1 MKKVMDLGGLR
12 FVGEVYDNL
21 STAAL
26 YERIIIR
33 SEARLSRSGPIVVRT
48 GQYTGRSPHDKYI
61 VRDESNA
68 ELIWWT
74 PSNRP
79 FDREHFRA
87 LEARLAAYMQ
97 GRDTFIQDCYVGADP
112 QYRLPVRIITE
123 KAWHSQF
130 ARNLFIRENNRRK
143 LARFKPE
150 FYVIAVPGFQANPE
164 IDGTRSEAFSIAD
177 FEGRKVIIGGT
188 SYAGEIKKSLFT
200 VMNYLMPQREVL
212 GMHCSANLGR
222 NKDTALFFGL
232 SGTGKTTLSSDPDR
246 FLIGDDEHGWS
257 ENGIFNF
264 EGGCYAKTINLS
276 PEAEPIIWEMT
287 HKFGTVLENV
297 IMDPDTRLLDFDD
310 GSLTANTRAGYSL
323 LEVPGAVPS
332 GCGGHPKTIIML
344 TCDAFGVMPPI
355 AKMTSAQAMYHFI
368 SGYTAKVAGTERGVT
383 EPQATFSACFGAPFM
398 ALHPTVYADMLGEKI
413 EKHQVD
419 CYLINTGWTAGP
431 FGAGH
436 RLPIAQT
443 RAMVSAAIEGKL
455 ADVPAH
461 PDPIFK
467 VLVPE
472 SCPGVPAEVLQ
483 PRQTWSNKRAYTA
496 QARQLVGL
504 FAKNFEGYSAKASK
518 EVRNAG
524 PKMA

>member
-1 MKKVMDLGGLR
+1 
-12 FVGEVYDNL
+12 
-21 STAAL
+21 
-26 YERIIIR
+26 
-33 SEARLSRSGPIVVRT
+33 
-48 GQYTGRSPHDKYI
+48 
-61 VRDESNA
+61 
-68 ELIWWT
+68 
-74 PSNRP
+74 
-79 FDREHFRA
+79 
-87 LEARLAAYMQ
+87 
-97 GRDTFIQDCYVGADP
+97 
-112 QYRLPVRIITE
+112 
-123 KAWHSQF
+123 
-130 ARNLFIRENNRRK
+130 
-143 LARFKPE
+143 
-150 FYVIAVPGFQANPE
+150 
-164 IDGTRSEAFSIAD
+164 
-177 FEGRKVIIGGT
+177 
-188 SYAGEIKKSLFT
+188 
-200 VMNYLMPQREVL
+200 
-212 GMHCSANLGR
+212 
-222 NKDTALFFGL
+222 
-232 SGTGKTTLSSDPDR
+232 
-246 FLIGDDEHGWS
+246 
-257 ENGIFNF
+257 
-264 EGGCYAKTINLS
+264 
-276 PEAEPIIWEMT
+276 MT

-455 ADVPAH
+455 ADVPAP